1 MNLQPIADFI
11 RYLRF
16 TDGLSSSDV
25 IGWILAALAGIIAYR
40 LIDNMQMS
48 IERHTM
54 LSTIEDAVS
63 SLYDSQIAFS
73 VPKGQTLSED
83 NADASRVMVRAV
95 LLDICN
101 LTAHIEMPVSVQI
114 SNIRIA
120 VWGLDIFF
128 FLDNNS

>member
-25 IGWILAALAGIIAYR
+25 IGWVLAALAGIIAYR

-48 IERHTM
+48 IERHNM

-83 NADASRVMVRAV
+83 NKTPE
-95 LLDICN
+95 ICSY
-101 LTAHIEMPVSVQI
+101 PQ
-114 SNIRIA
+114 
-120 VWGLDIFF
+120 G
-128 FLDNNS
+128 